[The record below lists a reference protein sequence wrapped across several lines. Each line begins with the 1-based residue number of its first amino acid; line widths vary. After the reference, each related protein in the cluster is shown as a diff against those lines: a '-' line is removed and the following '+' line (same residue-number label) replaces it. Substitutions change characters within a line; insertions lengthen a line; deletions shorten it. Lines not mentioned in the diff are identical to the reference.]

1 MTTHKYER
9 RGVMPLIASLLLLT
23 ACSKREE
30 RPPDHPRL
38 TARVNMRDVI
48 FHSVALNRDMPYR
61 VVFPASIPAGEKLP
75 VVYLLRG
82 GGGGFRDWTNYSDVA
97 RFAEQ
102 GLILVM
108 PEGNSS
114 YYVKPA
120 ERPQDRYED
129 YIVKDLISDVEARF
143 PADSSRSNRAI
154 IGISM
159 GGFGAVNLSFKHAD
173 LFVFA
178 GAMSPA
184 IDVPSRPFSIKRVG
198 QWREHSSIFGP
209 WGGKTRHDNDPYV
222 LAKLVQP
229 AQMPYLFLSCGE
241 QEGLLPA
248 NRRFAAELA
257 KYHFQHEF
265 HAGPGGHDWNQWNR
279 RLPAVFQSL
288 LEHATW

>member
-30 RPPDHPRL
+30 PPPDHPRL

-75 VVYLLRG
+75 VVYLLHG

-114 YYVKPA
+114 YYVNSA

-184 IDVPSRPFSIKRVG
+184 IDVRVDPSPLSGLGNGANTAQFLDHG
-198 QWREHSSIFGP
+198 E
-209 WGGKTRHDNDPYV
+209 
-222 LAKLVQP
+222 AKPGTITIPMYSQSWFIP
-229 AQMPYLFLSCGE
+229 HKCHTYFC
-241 QEGLLPA
+241 
-248 NRRFAAELA
+248 
-257 KYHFQHEF
+257 
-265 HAGPGGHDWNQWNR
+265 HAGNR
-279 RLPAVFQSL
+279 KAYSRQTGDSQASLQNIIFNMSSTPAPEVTTGINGIDVCQRSFKVSSN
-288 LEHATW
+288 T

>member
-1 MTTHKYER
+1 
-9 RGVMPLIASLLLLT
+9 
-23 ACSKREE
+23 
-30 RPPDHPRL
+30 
-38 TARVNMRDVI
+38 
-48 FHSVALNRDMPYR
+48 
-61 VVFPASIPAGEKLP
+61 
-75 VVYLLRG
+75 
-82 GGGGFRDWTNYSDVA
+82 
-97 RFAEQ
+97 
-102 GLILVM
+102 M

-154 IGISM
+154 IGIFDGRFWCGQLVLQTCGLVCIRRCNES
-159 GGFGAVNLSFKHAD
+159 GD
-173 LFVFA
+173 RR
-178 GAMSPA
+178 
-184 IDVPSRPFSIKRVG
+184 PSRPFSIKRVG

-222 LAKLVQP
+222 LAKLVHP

-248 NRRFAAELA
+248 NRRFAGELA

>member
-9 RGVMPLIASLLLLT
+9 RSVMPLIASLLLLT

-154 IGISM
+154 IDLSPLSGLRNGANTAQFLDHGEAKPGTITIPMYSQSWFIPHKCHTYFCHAGNGKAYSRQTGDSQPSLQNIIFNMSSTPAPEVTTGIN
-159 GGFGAVNLSFKHAD
+159 GIDVCQRSFK
-173 LFVFA
+173 V
-178 GAMSPA
+178 
-184 IDVPSRPFSIKRVG
+184 
-198 QWREHSSIFGP
+198 SSN
-209 WGGKTRHDNDPYV
+209 T
-222 LAKLVQP
+222 QP
-229 AQMPYLFLSCGE
+229 GE
-241 QEGLLPA
+241 
-248 NRRFAAELA
+248 
-257 KYHFQHEF
+257 
-265 HAGPGGHDWNQWNR
+265 
-279 RLPAVFQSL
+279 
-288 LEHATW
+288 